1 MEQWYVLSSI
11 LQAPQ
16 LLTLALNILLSRYA
30 SQYRNAAVG
39 HGPIGV
45 DHPAFKLTDLALMR
59 EFYKLEKVNKY
70 LVQPGECVTIRRYR
84 NRPRTIDECK
94 FYDANNAAYL
104 NHDLPGS
111 KVHLWRITGTPQSAA
126 GGSSTTL
133 CDVKM
138 AYVFSYHYKV
148 SGVSYNKQTSYLP
161 TALPTAVSVTQIYP
175 GTSAAAAAAPVT

>member
-1 MEQWYVLSSI
+1 MLLWYVCSI

-16 LLTLALNILLSRYA
+16 LLTLVLNILLSRYVA
-30 SQYRNAAVG
+30 QYQNSSATTS
-39 HGPIGV
+39 IGIE
-45 DHPAFKLTDLALMR
+45 HPAFKLTDLALMR

-70 LVQPGECVTIRRYR
+70 LVQPGECVNIRRFR

-94 FYDANNAAYL
+94 FYDANNVAYL

-126 GGSSTTL
+126 GGASTTL

-175 GTSAAAAAAPVT
+175 GTSQAAAAAPVT